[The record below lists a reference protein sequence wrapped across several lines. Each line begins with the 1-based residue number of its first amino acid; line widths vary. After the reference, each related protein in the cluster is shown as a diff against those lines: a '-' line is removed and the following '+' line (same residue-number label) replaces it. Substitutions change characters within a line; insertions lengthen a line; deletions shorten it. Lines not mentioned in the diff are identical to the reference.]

1 MSHSLIVATAK
12 TEGEARRL
20 GLRHA
25 KILCQRCRGLRLVQS
40 RLAAAVNIQRGVSSF
55 YWWGGEVCEGE
66 EALMLIKTRRDLV
79 GQVVARIKAEHDYQC
94 PSIVALPIE
103 AGNPDYL
110 DWIDRETAT

>member
-20 GLRHA
+20 GLS
-25 KILCQRCRGLRLVQS
+25 LVQS

-55 YWWGGEVCEGE
+55 YWWGGEVCESE
-66 EALMLIKTRRDLV
+66 EALMLVKTRRDLV
-79 GQVVARIKAEHDYQC
+79 GQVVARIKAEHGYEC

-110 DWIDRETAT
+110 DWIDRAWLSYSPASACSVW